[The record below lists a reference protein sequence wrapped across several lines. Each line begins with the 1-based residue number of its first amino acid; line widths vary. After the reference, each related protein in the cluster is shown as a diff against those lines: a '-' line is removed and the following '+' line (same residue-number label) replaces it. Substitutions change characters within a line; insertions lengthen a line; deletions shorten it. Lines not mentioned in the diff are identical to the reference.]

1 MFENEK
7 KVKRKNVCM
16 VSCSPKVLQ
25 NNSGHSKS
33 KMWNKKKIKIDKLLI
48 FCIEVKGE
56 WKWILVFKW
65 FF

>member
-33 KMWNKKKIKIDKLLI
+33 KCEIRKKIKIDKFLI
-48 FCIEVKGE
+48 VCIKVKRE
-56 WKWILVFKW
+56 
-65 FF
+65 